1 MSSNEVYLLNPF
13 TQTYKILPNM
23 IESRHS
29 HGITLINGSVFVL
42 GGIKH
47 MLFLNSMMKECEKY
61 CFEAEK

>member
-1 MSSNEVYLLNPF
+1 
-13 TQTYKILPNM
+13 M